1 MRLPLWRN
9 VALEIWLP
17 IVLVLAWWFG
27 SLGNTSF
34 YFPSL
39 QAIMQA
45 FVEDWLSPAGLEHL
59 AASLTLLIGGYLGA
73 LIVGVVIGTLLG
85 RLRRVEDAVRPVVE
99 FLRAIPGIAL
109 LPIFVLLLGIGV
121 DMKILLI
128 AYGAF
133 WPVLLNTID
142 GVRSVEPDLLDV
154 ARVFRLGRTR
164 RLFSIILPSASPQIF
179 AGART
184 ALSIAV
190 IVMIVAE
197 TVGADGGIGYFL
209 LAAQRRFDI
218 TSMWGAIVALGILG
232 YVLNIAFRIVEAIIL
247 RWHRQL
253 QSRLEGAP
261 A

>member
-1 MRLPLWRN
+1 MRLSALRT

-17 IVLVLAWWFG
+17 IVLVAAWWFA
-27 SLGNTSF
+27 SAASTSF

-39 QAIMQA
+39 QQILQA
-45 FVEDWLSPAGLEHL
+45 FAQDWLSPSALKHL
-59 AASLTLLIGGYLGA
+59 GASLTLLFAGYFAA
-73 LIVGVVIGTLLG
+73 LVAGVVLGVTLG
-85 RLRRVEDAVRPVVE
+85 RLRRLEYAVRPVVE
-99 FLRAIPGIAL
+99 FLRSIPGIAL
-109 LPIFVLLLGIGV
+109 LPIFVLLLGIGM
-121 DMKILLI
+121 DMKILLV

-184 ALSIAV
+184 ALSISV

-197 TVGADGGIGYFL
+197 TVGANGGIGYFL
-209 LAAQRRFDI
+209 LAAQRQFDI

-232 YVLNIAFRIVEAIIL
+232 YVLNIAFRVVEAIVL

-261 A
+261 S